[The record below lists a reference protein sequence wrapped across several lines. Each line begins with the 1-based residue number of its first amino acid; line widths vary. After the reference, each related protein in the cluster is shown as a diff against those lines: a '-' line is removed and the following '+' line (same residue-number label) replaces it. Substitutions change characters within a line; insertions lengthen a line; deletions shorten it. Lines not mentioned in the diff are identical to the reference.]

1 MSVEVERV
9 TVTCNACG
17 AHVTEL
23 RRGRCWGCYMK
34 WAEMRPVPRGAM
46 CALCTDRR
54 RENLRLVELCGR
66 SVSLC
71 HLCTARVHKMA
82 DVPLTLEELRSTL
95 RRDRR
100 GAERRGDGLDRRVFP
115 RERRVGD
122 RRSPPRDLAS
132 SASPAGERLPDL
144 GDLEIVIGDDDIE
157 EIESTLVR
165 ENPLMNKD

>member
-1 MSVEVERV
+1 MSVEVERA

-23 RRGRCWGCYMK
+23 RRGRCWACYMK
-34 WAEMRPVPRGAM
+34 WAEMRPVPRGAL

-71 HLCTARVHKMA
+71 HLCAARVHKMA
-82 DVPLTLEELRSTL
+82 DVPLTLDELRRSL

-100 GAERRGDGLDRRVFP
+100 QIERREGGLDRRVFP

-122 RRSPPRDLAS
+122 RRSPPRDLADDAS
-132 SASPAGERLPDL
+132 DASACMPDFS
-144 GDLEIVIGDDDIE
+144 DLEIVVGDDDIE
-157 EIESTLVR
+157 EIEQTLVR
-165 ENPLMNKD
+165 ETPLK

>member
-1 MSVEVERV
+1 
-9 TVTCNACG
+9 
-17 AHVTEL
+17 
-23 RRGRCWGCYMK
+23 MK
-34 WAEMRPVPRGAM
+34 WAEMRPVPRGAL

-71 HLCTARVHKMA
+71 HLCSARVHKMA

-100 GAERRGDGLDRRVFP
+100 GTERREGSLDRRVFP

-122 RRSPPRDLAS
+122 RRSPPRDSASDACLAS
-132 SASPAGERLPDL
+132 DRLPDL

-157 EIESTLVR
+157 EIEQTLVR
-165 ENPLMNKD
+165 ENPLFKD

>member
-1 MSVEVERV
+1 MSVEVERA
-9 TVTCNACG
+9 TVKCNACG
-17 AHVTEL
+17 ALVTEL
-23 RRGRCWGCYMK
+23 RRGRCWACYMK
-34 WAEMRPVPRGAM
+34 WAEMRPVPRGAS

-71 HLCTARVHKMA
+71 HLCAARLHKMA
-82 DVPLTLEELRSTL
+82 DVPLTLEELRSAL

-100 GAERRGDGLDRRVFP
+100 ELERRGEGRDRRVFP

-122 RRSPPRDLAS
+122 RRSPPRDAERDAS
-132 SASPAGERLPDL
+132 GASAGLPDF

-157 EIESTLVR
+157 EIEQTLVR
-165 ENPLMNKD
+165 ENPLK